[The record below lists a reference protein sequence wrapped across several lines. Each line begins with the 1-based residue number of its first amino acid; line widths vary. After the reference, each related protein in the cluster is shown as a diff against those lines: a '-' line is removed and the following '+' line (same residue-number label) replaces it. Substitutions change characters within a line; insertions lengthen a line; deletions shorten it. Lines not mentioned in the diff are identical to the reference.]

1 MKIYFIIVY
10 NIKLKIFILKIVY
23 QYYLYFLYM
32 IVKKIML
39 SKIS

>member
-23 QYYLYFLYM
+23 QYYLNFIKL
-32 IVKKIML
+32 IVKNIML

>member
-23 QYYLYFLYM
+23 QYYWNFIKL
-32 IVKKIML
+32 IVKKYYV
-39 SKIS
+39 K